1 MADRRPIPQPP
12 RTPTP
17 PPEDQP
23 QQSAGL
29 EAQAAEFGFS
39 VIPEHSAIPA
49 RDPNALSPTS
59 AEFPSG
65 GSNASGRPSPTATDY
80 ALYSPMEPPSDSQ
93 SSTAALSGGGS
104 VKSPFNF
111 TPVQY
116 SAGGRSA
123 GSIGKSVQSPRY
135 RIGN

>member
-1 MADRRPIPQPP
+1 MADQRPIPQPP

-17 PPEDQP
+17 PPEDGVQK
-23 QQSAGL
+23 SAGL
-29 EAQAAEFGFS
+29 EAQAAELGFS
-39 VIPEHSAIPA
+39 VIPEHSVAPT
-49 RDPNALSPTS
+49 RDPNTLSPTS

-65 GSNASGRPSPTATDY
+65 GSNGSTRPSPTMTDY
-80 ALYSPMEPPSDSQ
+80 GLYSPMAPPAEGQ
-93 SSTAALSGGGS
+93 LSTGGLSPGGG

-123 GSIGKSVQSPRY
+123 GSIGKS
-135 RIGN
+135 